1 MNYYYVLH
9 KFDLLFEKPF
19 DLIEEKDERFR
30 LNINKKV
37 VMKKNRGFTIIE
49 VVLVLAIAGLIFAMV
64 FIALPSMQRG
74 QRNTQRKRD
83 LTAIIAA
90 MNRWKTHNSGSVTD
104 NYSKAFGVN
113 GFCTFWNRYVGD
125 EMRDPSTGEPYK
137 IALWGTAK
145 AYDCKTRKSYNRDG
159 FDPTANGR
167 TSGNSWAKM
176 QLGDIQYDD
185 VARCNG
191 DTFDDNLGKS
201 ANMHAFALRVFLE
214 GGSTL
219 CVDNGFSGDPNDRT
233 P

>member
-1 MNYYYVLH
+1 M
-9 KFDLLFEKPF
+9 LFEKPF
-19 DLIEEKDERFR
+19 DLIEEKGERFR
-30 LNINKKV
+30 LNIKKV
-37 VMKKNRGFTIIE
+37 VMKKNKGFTIIE

-104 NYSKAFGVN
+104 NYSKAFSVN

-137 IALWGTAK
+137 IALWGAAK
-145 AYDCKTRKSYNRDG
+145 AYDCKTRKAYNRDG
-159 FDPTANGR
+159 FDPTASGR